1 MYYIVTVYK
10 YKRDE
15 IVQKCRSVKV
25 WKYDSVKLSE
35 SKSERIYKIIINE
48 AIKFSIYSQY

>member
-35 SKSERIYKIIINE
+35 SKSVRIYKIIINE
-48 AIKFSIYSQY
+48 TIKFSIYSQY